1 MRTPFGVLCALLSI
15 CLSVGERQTCSADGS
30 CTQDAILSAERN
42 PYETLGVERS
52 ANQATII
59 KAYRALAKVWH
70 PDRHSHE
77 SVVNR
82 DKATRVFAEV
92 ADAYNIL
99 SDRAKRD
106 VFDRLGRNGL
116 RRMQDGDPTV
126 KKGYV
131 PPDEVLRRMCN
142 DGDQG
147 ILDWA
152 VTSAFGLL
160 GHLVVYA
167 LARIR
172 HRVRM
177 RTPNAQGWA

>member
-15 CLSVGERQTCSADGS
+15 CLSAGERQTCSADGS

-42 PYETLGVERS
+42 VYETLGVERS
-52 ANQATII
+52 ANQATIS

-77 SVVNR
+77 SVANR
-82 DKATRVFAEV
+82 DKATRAFAEV
-92 ADAYNIL
+92 ADAYNVL
-99 SDRAKRD
+99 SDPAKRD

-126 KKGYV
+126 KKDYV
-131 PPDEVLRRMCN
+131 PPDEVLRRMYN

-147 ILDWA
+147 VLDWV
-152 VTSAFGLL
+152 VTSVFGLL
-160 GHLVVYA
+160 GRLFT
-167 LARIR
+167 R
-172 HRVRM
+172 
-177 RTPNAQGWA
+177 

>member
-1 MRTPFGVLCALLSI
+1 MRCALLSI

-52 ANQATII
+52 ATQATII
-59 KAYRALAKVWH
+59 KAYRALAKAWH
-70 PDRHSHE
+70 PDRPSHE

-92 ADAYNIL
+92 ADAYNVL
-99 SDRAKRD
+99 SDPAKRD

-126 KKGYV
+126 KKDYV
-131 PPDEVLRRMCN
+131 PPDEVLRRMYN

-147 ILDWA
+147 VLDWV
-152 VTSAFGLL
+152 VTSVFGLL
-160 GHLVVYA
+160 GRLFT
-167 LARIR
+167 R
-172 HRVRM
+172 
-177 RTPNAQGWA
+177 

>member
-126 KKGYV
+126 KKDYV
-131 PPDEVLRRMCN
+131 PPDEVLRRMYN

-147 ILDWA
+147 ILDWV
-152 VTSAFGLL
+152 VTSVFGLL
-160 GHLVVYA
+160 GRLF
-167 LARIR
+167 
-172 HRVRM
+172 M
-177 RTPNAQGWA
+177 R